1 MLRFQILSPVTW
13 PQSNIGSK
21 NGIIKVSV
29 KIFVGIIHLS
39 FEGNYFIQRE
49 DGQEELPGLAGLG
62 IFVLVV
68 WGGRCCL
75 VWGFWVLFCFVLLG
89 FFFSA
94 ASGMRMSGIINS
106 VYCSAG

>member
-1 MLRFQILSPVTW
+1 MTW

-21 NGIIKVSV
+21 NGIVKISF

-49 DGQEELPGLAGLG
+49 DGQEELPVLAGLG

-68 WGGRCCL
+68 WGGQ
-75 VWGFWVLFCFVLLG
+75 VLFGLWFLG
-89 FFFSA
+89 FGLVCVGFGFFSA